1 MPPKITPPALNL
13 PEFLPVELC
22 SLIGFLSLAESAE
35 AGTVGV
41 ARGDPPAGD
50 REPAG
55 VRDDDVM
62 DPVARAVGGQYR
74 RCWARLRNTF
84 WHVLHFWNPLH
95 VSWCRLIYFV
105 TIDLRHF
112 EHLAFAGDRESI
124 VAT

>member
-1 MPPKITPPALNL
+1 MLNL
-13 PEFLPVELC
+13 PELLPAELSC
-22 SLIGFLSLAESAE
+22 LTDFLSLVESAE

-41 ARGDPPAGD
+41 ARGDPSAGD

-55 VRDDDVM
+55 VRDDDVR
-62 DPVARAVGGQYR
+62 DPAARAVGGQYR

-112 EHLAFAGDRESI
+112 EHLAFVGDLESI
-124 VAT
+124 VVA